1 MAKLN
6 AILLRADPLQ
16 CLVPSP
22 AWEVLLIT
30 LKLAKVFPP
39 DRCLALQTSGGILNL
54 MELHKIR
61 FHIETILLSSMEA
74 GDYLMPDLCI
84 ADQHPSEAFLE
95 GDERREQYT
104 DRPTLERILD
114 FIREARTHAQVRRV
128 SLLSASR

>member
-6 AILLRADPLQ
+6 AILLRSDPLQ
-16 CLVPSP
+16 CMVPSP
-22 AWEVLLIT
+22 AWEVLWIT

-39 DRCLALQTSGGILNL
+39 DRCLAMQTSGGILNL

-61 FHIETILLSSMEA
+61 FHIELILLSSMEA

-95 GDERREQYT
+95 GDDRRETYT
-104 DRPTLERILD
+104 DRPTLERLIH
-114 FIREARTHAQVRRV
+114 FIHEARIHAHVRRV
-128 SLLSASR
+128 SMLSAPR